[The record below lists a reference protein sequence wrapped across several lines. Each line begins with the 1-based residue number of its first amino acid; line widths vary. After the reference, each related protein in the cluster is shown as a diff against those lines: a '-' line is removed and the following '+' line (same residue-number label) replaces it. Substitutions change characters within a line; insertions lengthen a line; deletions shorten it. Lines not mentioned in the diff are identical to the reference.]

1 MTIPD
6 GTNITFDDG
15 TGTKIGTNAAEK
27 FAFWN
32 KTPIAQPTTSIA
44 SATYAAGGGS
54 GSIIKTDDTLGGYT
68 MGQVVQ
74 ALRNIG
80 ILA

>member
-32 KTPIAQPTTSIA
+32 KTPIAQPTTSI
-44 SATYAAGGGS
+44 TPVTITHNGGTTIGAN
-54 GSIIKTDDTLGGYT
+54 DTFNGYT
-68 MGQVVQ
+68 LAKVVAALQ
-74 ALRNIG
+74 AIG

>member
-32 KTPIAQPTTSIA
+32 ATPNVQPTTGI
-44 SATYAAGGGS
+44 TGAAYQHNGGGS
-54 GSIIKTDDTLGGYT
+54 VGVDDTFGGYT
-68 MGQVVQ
+68 LAKVVA
-74 ALRNIG
+74 ALQRVG